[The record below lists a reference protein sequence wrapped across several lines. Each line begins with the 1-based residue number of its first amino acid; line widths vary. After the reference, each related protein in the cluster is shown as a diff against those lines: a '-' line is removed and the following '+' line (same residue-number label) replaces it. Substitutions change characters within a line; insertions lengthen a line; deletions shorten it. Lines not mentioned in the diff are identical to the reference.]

1 MRAILICPNPELRA
15 TFEKIVSLHN
25 PLKLAKCLD
34 HYPDA
39 GSFRRTLRLSAP
51 DVVFVSVEDSEA
63 AERITRQ
70 LDTEF
75 SSLQRVAL
83 SASEDPATLRLA
95 LLLRMAELLVPP
107 IDNENFTGMLNR
119 LGKHLELHK
128 PTTGEPG
135 KIFAFMPVKGGVGAS
150 TIAANA
156 SLAFAEM
163 EGSSVLLADF
173 DIYSGVTGFMFKAEH
188 DFSLTDA
195 IRRHKEL
202 DDEAWQ
208 RLIRKAGK
216 LDLLLS
222 GAPMIDE
229 VLTGAQIVPVL
240 DFARRTYS
248 MVCANI
254 SDAFD
259 ERSLAVMREAN
270 KIFLVTTPDL
280 ASLRL
285 ARLKAF
291 CMRKLEWE
299 DKTRLIVNRV
309 TRRMELS
316 IEQIEET
323 VGVPVYATF
332 PCSYANVTRA
342 TRNGEASPKLAPYV
356 KAFVEKVLDKKAP
369 EPKRPRFIE
378 RFAVVP
384 ARYEFR

>member
-15 TFEKIVSLHN
+15 TFENIVSLH
-25 PLKLAKCLD
+25 PQLKLAKSLD
-34 HYPDA
+34 QYPEA
-39 GSFRRTLRLSAP
+39 GSFRRIVRLCAP

-63 AERITRQ
+63 AERITHQ

-75 SSLQRVAL
+75 PSLQRVAL

-95 LLLRMAELLVPP
+95 LQLRMAELVSPP
-107 IDNENFTGMLNR
+107 IDDYNFSRILKR
-119 LGKHLELHK
+119 LHDHLERH
-128 PTTGEPG
+128 TTTFGDPG
-135 KIFAFMPVKGGVGAS
+135 RIFAFMPVKGGVGAS
-150 TIAANA
+150 TIAANT
-156 SLAFAEM
+156 SLAFTEM

-173 DIYSGVTGFMFKAEH
+173 DIYSGITGFMFKTEH
-188 DFSLTDA
+188 DYSLTDA
-195 IRRHKEL
+195 IKRNKEL
-202 DDEAWQ
+202 DDETWQ

-229 VLTGAQIVPVL
+229 VLTGTQIVPIL

-248 MVCANI
+248 MICADI
-254 SDAFD
+254 SDSFD
-259 ERSLAVMREAN
+259 ERSLAVMREAD

-323 VGVPVYATF
+323 VGLPVYATF
-332 PCSYANVTRA
+332 PCSYADVTRA